1 MQDVLIAR
9 QPIFDRDLN
18 LVSYEL
24 LFRNTNK
31 NQQQSADNMTAQ
43 VMVTAL
49 MDIGIEKLADGKRVT
64 INATESLL
72 LGNIGLLDVLPPDL
86 VGIEVLEDVE
96 VSSAIIQSC
105 LGLQAR
111 GFKIYMDDVVYAPHL
126 IPLLEIADVIKVDLP
141 LTKNLA
147 EDVRILRKFKGKL
160 LAEKVE
166 TLEEYE
172 LVKALDFDFVQG
184 YFFSKPEIVQGRK
197 LADSKLAILRA
208 TQKIMRANA
217 ISDIHDVIKQDVS
230 LSYRLLK
237 YINSAAFGLRSP
249 VKSIEQALSLLGL
262 NNIRR
267 WISLL
272 SLATLGENKST
283 ELFKISLFRA
293 QFLELLAKARHK
305 QQSEDDFLLGMFSI
319 LDALLDISMEQ
330 ALESLFLPPKI
341 QQGLTEPTSDMGQR
355 LGLCKSQE
363 SGDIDAVQAWQE
375 THQDIAISKVFE
387 INNQAMFWADTQVAQ
402 FV

>member
-355 LGLCKSQE
+355 LGLCKSLE

>member
-24 LFRNTNK
+24 LFRSTNK

-72 LGNIGLLDVLPPDL
+72 LGDIGLLDVLPPDL
-86 VGIEVLEDVE
+86 VGIEVLEDVS
-96 VSSAIIQSC
+96 VSEAIIQSC
-105 LGLQAR
+105 RDLQAR
-111 GFKIYMDDVVYAPHL
+111 GFTIYLDDVVYSPHL

-147 EDVRILRKFKGKL
+147 EDVRILRKFKAKL

-208 TQKIMRANA
+208 TQKIMSANA

-237 YINSAAFGLRSP
+237 YINSAAFGLRTP

-272 SLATLGENKST
+272 SLATLGEHKST

-293 QFLELLAKARHK
+293 QFLELLAKKRH
-305 QQSEDDFLLGMFSI
+305 QQQTEDDFLLGMFSI
-319 LDALLDISMEQ
+319 LDALLDINMEQ

-341 QQGLTEPTSDMGQR
+341 QQGLTKPSSEMGQK
-355 LGLCKSQE
+355 LGLCKSLE

-375 THQDIAISKVFE
+375 KHQDINMTNILD
-387 INNQAMFWADTQVAQ
+387 INNQAMLWADAQVAQ

>member
-267 WISLL
+267 
-272 SLATLGENKST
+272 
-283 ELFKISLFRA
+283 
-293 QFLELLAKARHK
+293 
-305 QQSEDDFLLGMFSI
+305 
-319 LDALLDISMEQ
+319 
-330 ALESLFLPPKI
+330 
-341 QQGLTEPTSDMGQR
+341 
-355 LGLCKSQE
+355 
-363 SGDIDAVQAWQE
+363 
-375 THQDIAISKVFE
+375 
-387 INNQAMFWADTQVAQ
+387 
-402 FV
+402 